1 MPLNGLRQRRGKTQ
15 VPEVGRCHLPTAAA
29 SEFRWPR
36 NMGRQPTASAN
47 EIFIIDARHIWFC
60 KKVGGDM
67 AKQLHIDAM
76 LIIRTLVSLKIGQE
90 PH

>member
-1 MPLNGLRQRRGKTQ
+1 
-15 VPEVGRCHLPTAAA
+15 
-29 SEFRWPR
+29 
-36 NMGRQPTASAN
+36 MGRQPTASAD